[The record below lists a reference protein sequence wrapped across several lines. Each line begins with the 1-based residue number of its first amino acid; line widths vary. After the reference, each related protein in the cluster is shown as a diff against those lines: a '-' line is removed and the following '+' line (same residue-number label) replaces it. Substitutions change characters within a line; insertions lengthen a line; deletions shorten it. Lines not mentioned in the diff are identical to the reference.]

1 MNRDQLAAARRVMS
15 EYPAL
20 RIRKDGWKLTPV
32 ARGGAEGA
40 TVEVTDT
47 MSESTLRNL
56 LKASCRALSS

>member
-1 MNRDQLAAARRVMS
+1 MNRDQLATARRVMNA
-15 EYPAL
+15 YPSL

-47 MSESTLRNL
+47 MSVIALQAL
-56 LKASCRALSS
+56 LEDSCKALSS

>member
-1 MNRDQLAAARRVMS
+1 MNRDQLATARRVMS

-56 LKASCRALSS
+56 IKASCKALSA

>member
-1 MNRDQLAAARRVMS
+1 MNNSQLAAARRVMS

-20 RIRKDGWKLTPV
+20 RIRKDGWKLTPI

-56 LKASCRALSS
+56 LKASCKALSS